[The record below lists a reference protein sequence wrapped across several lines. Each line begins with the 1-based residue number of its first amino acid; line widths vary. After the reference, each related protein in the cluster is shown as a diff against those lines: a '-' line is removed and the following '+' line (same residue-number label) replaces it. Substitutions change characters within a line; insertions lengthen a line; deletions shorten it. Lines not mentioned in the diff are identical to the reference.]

1 MLCSCGFFSIKSQL
15 SRTDLKN
22 CFSSG
27 QHGVTVGRTILELD
41 ALGILWPR
49 MSREWRR
56 ALEILRVMIS
66 KGHFLARRDTSGNQV
81 LFFLYGVI
89 CNEKAV
95 SKSLREDN
103 ALFGFD

>member
-15 SRTDLKN
+15 SRTDLEN
-22 CFSSG
+22 CFSSS